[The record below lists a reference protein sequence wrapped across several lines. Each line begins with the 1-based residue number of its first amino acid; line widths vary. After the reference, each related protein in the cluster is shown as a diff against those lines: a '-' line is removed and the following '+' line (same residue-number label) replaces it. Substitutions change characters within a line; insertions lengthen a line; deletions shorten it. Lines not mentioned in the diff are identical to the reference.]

1 MNLPLPMMF
10 AAWLSLISLVLS
22 GDIEVNPGPMIWIDF
37 SLILY
42 NGPNKDLV
50 ADAYIDAGIVL
61 FC

>member
-42 NGPNKDLV
+42 NGDLV